1 MISAEVFYPHRAKE
15 GQATSLLPRMVIGD
29 YHKVGAIKSK
39 LHLLNFQQLK
49 DMLNIKIDHVERAR
63 ESGGGGVH
71 NAHGWNQ
78 RLSKGSQMN
87 LKSLRDANS
96 PLELA
101 YKK

>member
-1 MISAEVFYPHRAKE
+1 MEQEGSTRLKERRKNQKQKTGDLPGSLISAEVFYPHRAKE

-63 ESGGGGVH
+63 ESGGGGC
-71 NAHGWNQ
+71 
-78 RLSKGSQMN
+78 S
-87 LKSLRDANS
+87 
-96 PLELA
+96 
-101 YKK
+101 